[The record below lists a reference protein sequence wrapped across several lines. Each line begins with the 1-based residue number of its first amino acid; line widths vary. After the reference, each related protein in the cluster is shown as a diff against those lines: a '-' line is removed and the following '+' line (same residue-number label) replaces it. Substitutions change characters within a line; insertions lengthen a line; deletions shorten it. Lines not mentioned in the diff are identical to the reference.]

1 MPAQR
6 VFLKTSGLL
15 VTVVLGMLWI
25 SMPTIAKEKPK
36 SSLYERLGGIY
47 PIATVVDTFI
57 ELLLVNNVLNAN
69 PAIKEARDR
78 VPKAGLK
85 YRVTA
90 LVCQTSGGPCKYTGR
105 SMKESHAQMYITER
119 EWQAM
124 LGDFR
129 RTLENYQV
137 PEQEQ
142 KELIAIVESTKKDI
156 VISTAHKKR
165 KKYY

>member
-1 MPAQR
+1 
-6 VFLKTSGLL
+6 
-15 VTVVLGMLWI
+15 
-25 SMPTIAKEKPK
+25 
-36 SSLYERLGGIY
+36 
-47 PIATVVDTFI
+47 
-57 ELLLVNNVLNAN
+57 LVNNVLNAN

-90 LVCQTSGGPCKYTGR
+90 LVCQVSGGPCKYTGR
-105 SMKESHAQMYITER
+105 SMKETHAQMYITER

-124 LGDFR
+124 AADFR
-129 RTLENYQV
+129 RTLNNYQV
-137 PEQEQ
+137 PAQEQ

-156 VISTAHKKR
+156 VIPTVQKKR

>member
-6 VFLKTSGLL
+6 VFLKRLGL
-15 VTVVLGMLWI
+15 VFVFVLGMLWI
-25 SMPTIAKEKPK
+25 GIPTIAQEKPK
-36 SSLYERLGGIY
+36 PSLYERLGGVY

-90 LVCQTSGGPCKYTGR
+90 LVCQASGGPCKYTGR
-105 SMKESHAQMYITER
+105 SMKETHAQLYITER

-124 LGDFR
+124 LDDFR
-129 RTLENYQV
+129 RTLNNYRV
-137 PEQEQ
+137 PEREQ

-156 VISTAHKKR
+156 VISTSR
-165 KKYY
+165 KKNSY

>member
-6 VFLKTSGLL
+6 VFLKRFGF
-15 VTVVLGMLWI
+15 VFAFVLGMLWI
-25 SMPTIAKEKPK
+25 GMPTIAQEKPK
-36 SSLYERLGGIY
+36 PSLYDRLGGVY

-57 ELLLVNNVLNAN
+57 ELLFVNNVLNAN

-85 YRVTA
+85 YSVTA
-90 LVCQTSGGPCKYTGR
+90 LVCQASGGPCKYTGR
-105 SMKESHAQMYITER
+105 SMKESHAQLYITER

-124 LGDFR
+124 LDDFG
-129 RTLENYQV
+129 RTLNNYQV
-137 PEQEQ
+137 PAREQ

-156 VISTAHKKR
+156 VISTSR
-165 KKYY
+165 KKNSY

>member
-15 VTVVLGMLWI
+15 VTVVLGMLWVGI
-25 SMPTIAKEKPK
+25 PTIAKEKPEP
-36 SSLYERLGGIY
+36 SLYERLGGVY

-57 ELLLVNNVLNAN
+57 ELLLVNDVLNAN

-90 LVCQTSGGPCKYTGR
+90 LVCQVSGGPCTYTGR

-124 LGDFR
+124 LADFR
-129 RTLENYQV
+129 RTLNNYQV
-137 PEQEQ
+137 PEREQ
-142 KELIAIVESTKKDI
+142 QELIAIVESTKKDI
-156 VISTAHKKR
+156 VISAGQEKF
-165 KKYY
+165 Y